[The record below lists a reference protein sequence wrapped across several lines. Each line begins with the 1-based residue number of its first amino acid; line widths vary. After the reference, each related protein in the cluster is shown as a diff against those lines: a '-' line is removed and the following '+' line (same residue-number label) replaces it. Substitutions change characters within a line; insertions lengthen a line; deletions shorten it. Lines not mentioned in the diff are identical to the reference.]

1 MKTDDF
7 LIIGAGPAST
17 SAALALVRHGHT
29 LRMVDAG
36 GAEDIRLPPPGAH
49 RHPRMTDRQQ
59 WRWQIG
65 GHHEALEPVSASS
78 PKLRIAGLRGIFDGY
93 AEANRIQAEDGFQ
106 CAGALAAGGLSNAWG
121 CGVAAFGAAELPP
134 LDIAQR
140 SALRG
145 GYERAALRM
154 GLSGAND
161 DAIADE
167 LGLDGWAGPPLD
179 LDELHE
185 RLWRRRGQVAMQNGL
200 LLGRARVAVLREDAQ
215 DGRLGCDYSGMC
227 LWGCARR
234 ATWSAR
240 RDVEALERMPG
251 VEIDRGMLVERLV
264 RDGDAWRVECTGRG
278 KTPRSYRAT
287 RVLLGAGTLA
297 STRLALAALERP
309 PPAVRLL
316 SNPMAA
322 FLLLCPGALGRARGR
337 SFGLAQLSFLLRDV
351 YDREPAFGNLFS
363 TAGLPV
369 SEFLSH
375 LPITRRAGL
384 PLLRALLP
392 AAIVGNVFLPGS
404 LSAHTAT
411 LDRNNNLHVAA
422 GAHPMLGGALQQV
435 RNRLRADLRRLG
447 GWMLPGSFV
456 AGAPGA
462 DLHYAGTLPMRTHPM
477 AHECHSTGEIAGL
490 PGVYAID
497 GASLALL
504 PAKPHTLTIMANA
517 DRIASGLD

>member
-1 MKTDDF
+1 MTTEDF
-7 LIIGAGPAST
+7 LVVGAGPAST
-17 SAALALVRHGHT
+17 SAALALARRGRT

-36 GAEDIRLPPPGAH
+36 GTESIRLPPTGAY
-49 RHPRMTDRQQ
+49 RQLRVTDREQ

-65 GHHEALEPVSASS
+65 EHHEALEAASASS
-78 PKLRIAGLRGIFDGY
+78 PKLRIPGFRSIFDGY
-93 AEANRIQAEDGFQ
+93 AEANHIQAEAGFQ

-121 CGVAAFGAAELPP
+121 CGVAAFSATELSP
-134 LDIAQR
+134 LDVAQR
-140 SALRG
+140 RALHD

-154 GLSGAND
+154 GLSGANP

-179 LDELHE
+179 LDALHE
-185 RLWRRRGQVAMQNGL
+185 RLWRRRGRAGRHGL
-200 LLGRARVAVLREDAQ
+200 QLGRARVAVVRDDVQ
-215 DGRLGCDYSGMC
+215 GGRLGCDYSGMC

-240 RDVEALERMPG
+240 QDVEVLERMSG
-251 VEIDRGMLVERLV
+251 VQFDRGMLVKRLV
-264 RDGDAWRVECTGRG
+264 REGNAWRVECTDLD
-278 KTPRSYRAT
+278 KTPRCYRA
-287 RVLLGAGTLA
+287 RCVLLGAGTLA
-297 STRLALAALERP
+297 STRLALAALEAP
-309 PPAVRLL
+309 PPSVRLL

-322 FLLLCPGALGRARGR
+322 FLLLCPGALGRVRGR
-337 SFGLAQLSFLLRDV
+337 SFGLAQLSFLLQGA
-351 YDREPAFGNLFS
+351 YDGEPAFGNLFS
-363 TAGLPV
+363 TAGLPI
-369 SEFLSH
+369 SEFLPH

-404 LSAHTAT
+404 LSAHTAA
-411 LDRNNNLHVAA
+411 LDRDNNLHIAA
-422 GAHPMLGGALQQV
+422 GADPMLGRVLQEV
-435 RNRLRADLRRLG
+435 RSRLQTDLRRLG

-462 DLHYAGTLPMRTHPM
+462 DLHYAGTLPMRERPL
-477 AHECHSTGEIAGL
+477 AHECHATGEIAGL

-517 DRIASGLD
+517 DRIASGLE